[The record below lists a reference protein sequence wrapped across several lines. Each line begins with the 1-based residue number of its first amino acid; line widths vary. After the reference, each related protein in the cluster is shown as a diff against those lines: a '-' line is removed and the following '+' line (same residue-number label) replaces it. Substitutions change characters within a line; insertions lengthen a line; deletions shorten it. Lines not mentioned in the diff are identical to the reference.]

1 MNKSQLQSQQTLIG
15 ILKAFF
21 KERADAFEIDMAF
34 LYGSWAGGY
43 PRVDSDV
50 DVALFFMAAFSSD
63 EELFNRLTDISF
75 EISLR
80 IKREVNVIPI
90 FDDFRK
96 PMLYYNAVVLGMPM
110 YIKDFS
116 RYANLK
122 NQSVF
127 QMEDFSLFG
136 IAWQTEIAGKNL
148 EELQN
153 A

>member
-1 MNKSQLQSQQTLIG
+1 
-15 ILKAFF
+15 
-21 KERADAFEIDMAF
+21 
-34 LYGSWAGGY
+34 
-43 PRVDSDV
+43 VDSDV

-80 IKREVNVIPI
+80 IKREVNVISI

-122 NQSVF
+122 NQAVF

-136 IAWQTEIAGKNL
+136 IAWQTKIAGKNL